1 MKDNPILFNNIII
14 DKKKLKEIIAWVFS
28 NFGSVKAAH
37 LIEKFK
43 NLGFKYAT
51 QSGFSI
57 SIEDL
62 TVPPSKDTLIKLADT
77 KVYQIELKAN
87 QGKITENERFQQ
99 ILNTWANTSEKLKDA
114 VVDFFK
120 KTDPFNPVFI
130 MAFSGARG
138 NISQVRQLV
147 GMRGLMSDPNGQI
160 IAFPIK
166 KNFREG
172 LTLTDY
178 IISTYGARKGLV
190 DTALRTAD
198 SGYLTRRLIDVA
210 QDIIVREK
218 DCKSKS
224 GILIT
229 NNTKNKISKTLWTN
243 RILGRVTARNV
254 INPQTKESIILPNT
268 LITKDLTKKIT
279 QKNIQQIVLR
289 SPLTCLSRR
298 SICQYCYGWNLA
310 SELMINLGEA
320 VGIIAAQ
327 SIGEPGTQLTM
338 RTFHTGG
345 VFTSE
350 NIRQFFAKTSGQ
362 IKFSKDIKTN
372 FYRTEYG
379 ECVLICENE
388 SSINLYDYKNK
399 VSIIKVYPKTKIF
412 VKNKAFVKQQDLIL
426 EYNFQSQK
434 KNEENSITNI
444 FVKNSGEIKN
454 QTLILSNE
462 NKSNEINNL
471 VWVLSGHVYT
481 IPLNSSIINK
491 SSSILKKAQTY
502 AHTKLVNKMGGIF
515 YLPQLSENNT
525 LKNLYIFY
533 KHLFLTKNQI
543 YLINNVK
550 GTFKKFKC
558 TYFLHNE
565 YQIHLQVPK
574 LEQQAYQKIKKIG
587 ILVQRKYKV
596 KTGGIFSNPTKF
608 YQKKRNISQLSKIGG
623 SILYIPQCIYPVNC
637 DFNELTIK
645 KGQQIYGKTKLYK
658 NTYTNIS
665 GLVDFILIGNLIQKI
680 IVKPGLFIEVKEIKK
695 IKQYKNQ
702 IFYPGELIL
711 NKIQI
716 KRLCYSEIKNI
727 NKKILLCFYPI
738 IRYEI
743 TERYLKYNLFFNNTT
758 IKVENFNLNC
768 ILNNRLSINQPFYLV
783 QQSLFIKNQNSENNL
798 LNKISFVS
806 KEKKKKQNFFN
817 LCLNSLEKLT
827 IQKYQYNN
835 KIFNKTKF
843 LINILQKQYI
853 EPYSQLAN
861 YGILTEYPMNIL
873 KIKEQNKQNERRVL
887 FISENNFK
895 KFYLEDKQIGLKKRN
910 FIISQEP
917 FTNAFI
923 SKNSGLI
930 NEISGNK
937 IFLRIGTPYLF
948 SQFAVIKKYEGDLIK
963 KGELL
968 GQIYYKKVKTADI
981 VQGLPKVEEIL
992 EARRTK
998 SRTTL
1003 IRKPG
1008 IIGKIKPL
1016 KKNIQVFIS
1025 DKDTFHVYYLS
1036 KSQRLLV
1043 KESEFVTVGQSLVDI
1058 TTNYH
1063 NILYIFFIYY
1073 KDLNF
1078 LNLYQ
1083 SAYRSL
1089 RKIQSLL
1096 IKGIQSVYW
1105 SQGVDIADK
1114 HIEIIIKQMTSKVK
1128 IIDGGSSAFL
1138 PEEFIDL
1145 EYVNYINKC
1154 LKKKNYIRFEPI
1166 LLGITRASLNTN
1178 SFISAASFQYTTNI
1192 LAEAAIRGKIDWL
1205 RGLKENII
1213 VGRLIPSG
1221 TGFNLHSDISYI
1233 ATRIPMDKQK
1243 NNLFIQNQRQKKY
1256 IRMRNRI
1263 KFFKNI

>member
-1 MKDNPILFNNIII
+1 MKDNSILFNNNII
-14 DKKKLKEIIAWVFS
+14 DKKKLKEIIAWAFS
-28 NFGSVKAAH
+28 NFGSVKTAH

-62 TVPPSKDTLIKLADT
+62 TVPPSKDSLIKIADI
-77 KVYQIELKAN
+77 KVFQTELKAN

-114 VVDFFK
+114 VVDFFN
-120 KTDPFNPVFI
+120 KTDPFNPVYI

-210 QDIIVREK
+210 QDIIIREK
-218 DCKSKS
+218 DCGSKS

-229 NNTKNKISKTLWTN
+229 NNTNNKNSKSLWIN
-243 RILGRVTARNV
+243 QIFGRVTARKI
-254 INPQTKESIILPNT
+254 INPQTKKCIIFPNK

-279 QKNIQQIVLR
+279 QNNIKQIILR

-350 NIRQFFAKTSGQ
+350 NIRQFFAKDSGQ

-379 ECVLICENE
+379 ECILICENE
-388 SSINLYDYKNK
+388 SSINLYNYKNK

-412 VKNKAFVKQQDLIL
+412 VQNETFVKQQDLIL
-426 EYNFQSQK
+426 EYNFQSQE
-434 KNEENSITNI
+434 KNEENSITNVY
-444 FVKNSGEIKN
+444 VKESGEIKN
-454 QTLILSNE
+454 QTLFLSNDK
-462 NKSNEINNL
+462 NKNLTNNL

-481 IPLNSSIINK
+481 IPLNSSLINK
-491 SSSILKKAQTY
+491 SSSIFKQSQNF
-502 AHTKLVNKMGGIF
+502 AHTKLVNKIGGIF
-515 YLPQLSENNT
+515 NLSHLSDNNT
-525 LKNLYIFY
+525 FKNFYIFY
-533 KHLFLTKNQI
+533 NHFVLDKNQI
-543 YLINNVK
+543 YLIKNVK
-550 GTFKKFKC
+550 KISKKFKC

-565 YQIHLQVPK
+565 YKIHLQIPK
-574 LEQQAYQKIKKIG
+574 LEQPVNQKFKKIG

-608 YQKKRNISQLSKIGG
+608 YQKKRNNSQPSKIGG
-623 SILYIPQCIYPVNC
+623 SILYIPQYIYPANC
-637 DFNELTIK
+637 DFNELTVK
-645 KGQQIYGKTKLYK
+645 KGQQINGKTKLYK
-658 NTYTNIS
+658 NTYTNAS
-665 GLVDFILIGNLIQKI
+665 GLIDYILIGNLIQKI
-680 IVKPGLFIEVKEIKK
+680 LVKPGLFIQVKEIKK
-695 IKQYKNQ
+695 IKQYNNQ
-702 IFYPGELIL
+702 IFYPGEIIL

-743 TERYLKYNLFFNNTT
+743 TEKSLKYNLFSKNTT
-758 IKVENFNLNC
+758 IKIEKINLNC
-768 ILNNRLSINQPFYLV
+768 ISNNRLSKNQPFYLV
-783 QQSLFIKNQNSENNL
+783 QQSLYIKNQNSGNNL
-798 LNKISFVS
+798 LNKISLIP
-806 KEKKKKQNFFN
+806 KYKIEKQKHLN
-817 LCLNSLEKLT
+817 LRLNSLEQLI
-827 IQKYQYNN
+827 IQKYQFNN
-835 KIFNKTKF
+835 RIFNKTKF
-843 LINILQKQYI
+843 LINILQKQYV

-861 YGILTEYPMNIL
+861 YGILTESPINIL
-873 KIKEQNKQNERRVL
+873 KIKEQYNQNERKVL
-887 FISENNFK
+887 FLSDNNFK
-895 KFYLEDKQIGLKKRN
+895 NLYLENKQIGFKKRN

-923 SKNSGLI
+923 SKKSGLI
-930 NEISGNK
+930 DKISGNQ
-937 IFLRIGTPYLF
+937 ISLRFGTPYLF
-948 SQFAVIKKYEGDLIK
+948 SQFAVIKKYKGDLIK

-968 GQIYYKKVKTADI
+968 GQIYYKSLKTADI

-1008 IIGKIKPL
+1008 IIRKIKSL
-1016 KKNIQVFIS
+1016 KNNIQVFVS

-1043 KESEFVTVGQSLVDI
+1043 KESEFVTVGQSLVDT

-1073 KDLNF
+1073 KNLNF

-1089 RKIQSLL
+1089 RKIQSLI

-1105 SQGVDIADK
+1105 SQGVNIANK
-1114 HIEIIIKQMTSKVK
+1114 HVEIIVKQMTSKVK
-1128 IIDGGSSAFL
+1128 IIDAGSSAFL
-1138 PEEFIDL
+1138 PEELIDL

-1154 LKKKNYIRFEPI
+1154 LKKKNYIKFEPI
-1166 LLGITRASLNTN
+1166 LLGITRASLKTN

-1243 NNLFIQNQRQKKY
+1243 NNLFIQNKRQKKY
-1256 IRMRNRI
+1256 NRMRNRI
-1263 KFFKNI
+1263 KFFKKT